1 MSPKVRKRPEHCSGV
16 NASCAPRSRGL
27 QTENCDHLKTDLSQS
42 TPVVEAL
49 ISLSSPTI
57 YMADDTLQNLR
68 ERRIKLKEQLRN
80 GRILPASVVD
90 DLTAV
95 EVELKDKHWDELDAS
110 EKSSLDPVRRRREG
124 NSQE

>member
-1 MSPKVRKRPEHCSGV
+1 
-16 NASCAPRSRGL
+16 
-27 QTENCDHLKTDLSQS
+27 
-42 TPVVEAL
+42 
-49 ISLSSPTI
+49 
-57 YMADDTLQNLR
+57 MADDTLQNLR